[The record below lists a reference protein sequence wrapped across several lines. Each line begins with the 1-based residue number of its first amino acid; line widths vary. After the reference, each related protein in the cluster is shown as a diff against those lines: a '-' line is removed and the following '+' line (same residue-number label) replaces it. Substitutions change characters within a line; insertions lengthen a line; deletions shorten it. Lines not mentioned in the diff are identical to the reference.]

1 MERYRMATNKLIVV
15 DNFKKIEDDA
25 ETQAYS
31 LILGIIGELE
41 QIMRGETDRK
51 LRSLIGYVISEVHQ
65 IRRHYE
71 NCVKNMEE
79 LYNEK
84 KK

>member
-1 MERYRMATNKLIVV
+1 MERCRMATNKLIVV
-15 DNFKKIEDDA
+15 DNFKKIEADA

-41 QIMRGETDRK
+41 QIMRSETDRK

-65 IRRHYE
+65 MRRNYE
-71 NCVKNMEE
+71 DSIKVME
-79 LYNEK
+79 K
-84 KK
+84 

>member
-41 QIMRGETDRK
+41 QIMNKEDDRK

-65 IRRHYE
+65 MRRNYE
-71 NCVKNMEE
+71 DSIKVMEAE
-79 LYNEK
+79 NGK
-84 KK
+84 S

>member
-1 MERYRMATNKLIVV
+1 MERCRMATNKLIVV
-15 DNFKKIEDDA
+15 DNFKKIEASA

-31 LILGIIGELE
+31 LILDIIGELE
-41 QIMRGETDRK
+41 QIKNKEDDRK

-65 IRRHYE
+65 MRRNYE

>member
-15 DNFKKIEDDA
+15 DNFKKIEADA

-31 LILGIIGELE
+31 LILDIIGELE
-41 QIMRGETDRK
+41 QIMNKEDDRK
-51 LRSLIGYVISEVHQ
+51 LRSLIGYFIGEVHQ
-65 IRRHYE
+65 MRRNYE
-71 NCVKNMEE
+71 DSIKVMEGE
-79 LYNEK
+79 NGYK